1 MDNNKFLNLA
11 VQQVVDYT
19 NDEVLPSNYEPI
31 DNSQVFVVWSAKIL
45 GNNKAMLGTRL
56 DKDFNY
62 YEVTYDGE
70 KKLFYLDVYS
80 FERQVVSK
88 SESYD

>member
-62 YEVTYDGE
+62 YEVTFDGD

-88 SESYD
+88 SES

>member
-62 YEVTYDGE
+62 YEVTYDGN

-88 SESYD
+88 SES

>member
-11 VQQVVDYT
+11 LQQVVDYT
-19 NDEVLPSNYEPI
+19 NDEVLPSDHEPI

-62 YEVTYDGE
+62 YEVTFDGD

-88 SESYD
+88 SEN

>member
-11 VQQVVDYT
+11 LQQVVDYT
-19 NDEVLPSNYEPI
+19 NDEVLPPEHEPI
-31 DNSQVFVVWSAKIL
+31 DNSQVFVVWSAKVL
-45 GNNKAMLGTRL
+45 GNNKVMLGTRL

-70 KKLFYLDVYS
+70 KKLFYLDVYN

-88 SESYD
+88 SEN

>member
-1 MDNNKFLNLA
+1 MDNNKFLKVAL
-11 VQQVVDYT
+11 QQVVDYT
-19 NDEVLPSNYEPI
+19 NDEVLPSEYEPI

-62 YEVTYDGE
+62 YEVTYDGD

-88 SESYD
+88 SEN

>member
-1 MDNNKFLNLA
+1 MDNNKFLDLA
-11 VQQVVDYT
+11 LQQVVDYT

-62 YEVTYDGE
+62 YEVTYDGD

-88 SESYD
+88 SES

>member
-11 VQQVVDYT
+11 LQQVVDYT
-19 NDEVLPSNYEPI
+19 NDEVLPSDHKPI

-62 YEVTYDGE
+62 YEVTYDGD

-88 SESYD
+88 SEN

>member
-1 MDNNKFLNLA
+1 MDNNKFLKIA
-11 VQQVVDYT
+11 KQQVVDYT
-19 NDEVLPSNYEPI
+19 NDEVLPLDHEPI

-56 DKDFNY
+56 SKDFNY

-88 SESYD
+88 SEN

>member
-88 SESYD
+88 SES

>member
-11 VQQVVDYT
+11 LQQVVDYT
-19 NDEVLPSNYEPI
+19 NDEVLPSEYEPI

-62 YEVTYDGE
+62 YEVTYDGD

-88 SESYD
+88 SEN

>member
-31 DNSQVFVVWSAKIL
+31 DNSQVFIVWSAKIL

-88 SESYD
+88 SENYD

>member
-11 VQQVVDYT
+11 LQQVVDYM
-19 NDEVLPSNYEPI
+19 NDEVLPAGHEPI

-80 FERQVVSK
+80 FEQQVVSK
-88 SESYD
+88 SEN

>member
-19 NDEVLPSNYEPI
+19 NDEVLPSEYEPI

-62 YEVTYDGE
+62 YEVTYDGD

-88 SESYD
+88 SEN

>member
-1 MDNNKFLNLA
+1 MDSNKFLKIA
-11 VQQVVDYT
+11 KQQVVDYT
-19 NDEVLPSNYEPI
+19 NDEVLPSDHEPI

-62 YEVTYDGE
+62 YEVTFDGE
-70 KKLFYLDVYS
+70 KKFLYLDVYS
-80 FERQVVSK
+80 FELQVVSK
-88 SESYD
+88 SEN

>member
-62 YEVTYDGE
+62 YEVTYDGD

-88 SESYD
+88 SES

>member
-1 MDNNKFLNLA
+1 MDSNKFLNLA

-70 KKLFYLDVYS
+70 NKLFYLDVYS

-88 SESYD
+88 SES

>member
-88 SESYD
+88 SEN

>member
-1 MDNNKFLNLA
+1 MDNNKFLKIA
-11 VQQVVDYT
+11 KQQVVDYT
-19 NDEVLPSNYEPI
+19 NDEVLLLDHEPI

-62 YEVTYDGE
+62 YEVTFDGD

-88 SESYD
+88 SEN

>member
-62 YEVTYDGE
+62 YEVTYDGD

-88 SESYD
+88 SEN

>member
-1 MDNNKFLNLA
+1 MDSNKFLKIA
-11 VQQVVDYT
+11 KQQVVDYT
-19 NDEVLPSNYEPI
+19 NDEVLPSDHKPI
-31 DNSQVFVVWSAKIL
+31 DNSQVFIVWSAKIL
-45 GNNKAMLGTRL
+45 GNNKAMLGTHL

-88 SESYD
+88 SEN

>member
-1 MDNNKFLNLA
+1 MDSNKFLKIA
-11 VQQVVDYT
+11 KQQVVDYT
-19 NDEVLPSNYEPI
+19 NDEVLPSDYKSI

-45 GNNKAMLGTRL
+45 GNNKVMLGTRL

-62 YEVTYDGE
+62 YEVTYDGD

-88 SESYD
+88 SEN

>member
-11 VQQVVDYT
+11 LQQVVDYT
-19 NDEVLPSNYEPI
+19 NDEVLSSDYEPI
-31 DNSQVFVVWSAKIL
+31 DTSQVFVVWSAKIL
-45 GNNKAMLGTRL
+45 GNNKAMLGTHL

-70 KKLFYLDVYS
+70 KKLFYLDVYN

-88 SESYD
+88 SEN

>member
-19 NDEVLPSNYEPI
+19 NDEVLPSEYEPI
-31 DNSQVFVVWSAKIL
+31 DNSQVFIVWSAKIL

-88 SESYD
+88 SENYD

>member
-11 VQQVVDYT
+11 LQQVVDYT
-19 NDEVLPSNYEPI
+19 NDEVLPADHEPI

-62 YEVTYDGE
+62 YEVTYDGD

-88 SESYD
+88 SEN

>member
-11 VQQVVDYT
+11 LQEVVDYT
-19 NDEVLPSNYEPI
+19 NDEVLPSDHEPI

-62 YEVTYDGE
+62 YEVTYDGD

-88 SESYD
+88 SEN

>member
-1 MDNNKFLNLA
+1 MDNNKFLDLA

-19 NDEVLPSNYEPI
+19 NDEVLPSEYEPI

-88 SESYD
+88 SENYD

>member
-1 MDNNKFLNLA
+1 MDSNKFLEVA
-11 VQQVVDYT
+11 KQQVVDYT
-19 NDEVLPSNYEPI
+19 NDEVLPSDHKPI

-62 YEVTYDGE
+62 YEVTYDGD

-88 SESYD
+88 SEN

>member
-1 MDNNKFLNLA
+1 MDSNKFLKIA
-11 VQQVVDYT
+11 KQQVVDYT
-19 NDEVLPSNYEPI
+19 NDEVLPLDHEPI
-31 DNSQVFVVWSAKIL
+31 DTSQVFVVWSAKIL

-62 YEVTYDGE
+62 YEVTFDGE

-88 SESYD
+88 SEN